1 MIARIEDNIKTLI
14 EIKAKEMNP
23 ISLHCCNST
32 SEIIKQLNNYIDGVI
47 NLNKERITY
56 LLDHLVGYYT
66 ITLDIPLD
74 AGLKILRAVKFNN
87 LEEKPC
93 FSEVSRL
100 SYVPEK
106 SNITPTIGRLNKY
119 GKSIFYGCVYFDDNF
134 GGYNV
139 AFSEVDALKNER
151 INILKSE
158 TSSEIK
164 VNYVGIYNHVKRGS
178 KPYFMPERTYSYFK
192 CIYEYEEQIFDKY
205 VFTAFQLC
213 DAFFSDI
220 LRRKESKRLY
230 IVTSILA
237 SHFLEGDRV
246 DGLIYTSVKAEGY
259 PVIAIKPSSVDSKI
273 THKEA
278 VSFEIQE
285 KYGYATYKANPL
297 YQGIINGKT
306 INWSQV

>member
-1 MIARIEDNIKTLI
+1 VNIEEGIKNLI
-14 EIKAKEMNP
+14 ETKANEMNP
-23 ISLHCCNST
+23 NALYCCNSV
-32 SEIIKQLNNYIDGVI
+32 SIIIKQLNDYIDGSI
-47 NLNKERITY
+47 NLSKERITS

-74 AGLKILRAVKFNN
+74 KGIKILRAVKYDN

-100 SYVPEK
+100 SYIPQNSKVVP
-106 SNITPTIGRLNKY
+106 SIGRLNIY
-119 GKSIFYGCVYFDDNF
+119 GQSIFYGCVYFNDDF

-139 AFSEVDALKNER
+139 AFSEVNSLKNER

-158 TSSEIK
+158 TTAEIN
-164 VNYVGIYNHVKRGS
+164 VNYIGIYEHIKRES
-178 KPYFMPERTYSYFK
+178 KPYFLSKEVYSYFK
-192 CIYEYEEQIFDKY
+192 SVYEYEEKIFEKY
-205 VFTAFQLC
+205 VFVAFQLC

-220 LRRKESKRLY
+220 LRRKESERLY

-246 DGLIYTSVKAEGY
+246 DGLIYASVKAEGS

-273 THKEA
+273 SHKEA

-285 KYGYATYKANPL
+285 NYGYAMYKANPL
-297 YQGIINGKT
+297 YQGAVNGEV
-306 INWSQV
+306 INWS